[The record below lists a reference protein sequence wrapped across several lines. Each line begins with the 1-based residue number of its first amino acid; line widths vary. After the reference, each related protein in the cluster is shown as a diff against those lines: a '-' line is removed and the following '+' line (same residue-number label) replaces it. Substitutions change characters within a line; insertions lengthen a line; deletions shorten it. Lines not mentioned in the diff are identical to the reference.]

1 MAADAQRKPDFG
13 SSPNVAVLRFQGTD
27 AQLLE
32 LVARRD
38 PTAPAVVFDRFGDD
52 VNRLVWRCL
61 GADPDHDD
69 IVHDAFIH
77 ILEGLPRVAHAGALR
92 SWVASVAIN
101 TARTELRKRRFRRTF
116 WSSDPVP
123 DIAASSSD
131 PESTRMLQRI
141 YAILDRLPTDERIAF
156 ILRFVEQH
164 SLAEVAELVGCS
176 LATIKRRIARA
187 NERFHKLAGR
197 DPDLARRLA
206 GTFGGEA

>member
-32 LVARRD
+32 LVRRRD
-38 PTAPAVVFDRFGDD
+38 KTAPAAVYDRFGHD

-69 IVHDAFIH
+69 IVHDAFIQ
-77 ILEGLPRVAHAGALR
+77 IIEGLPRVTNPAALR

-101 TARTELRKRRFRRTF
+101 TARTELRKRRLRRAFWSADPMPDVAASTTDPETARVLRRT
-116 WSSDPVP
+116 
-123 DIAASSSD
+123 
-131 PESTRMLQRI
+131 

-156 ILRFVEQH
+156 ILRFIEQH
-164 SLAEVAELVGCS
+164 ALAEVAEMVGCS
-176 LATIKRRIARA
+176 LATAKRRIARA
-187 NERFHKLAGR
+187 NERFHKLASR
-197 DPDLARRLA
+197 DPDLARRLE
-206 GTFGGEA
+206 GGDT